1 MMDFL
6 LQLHWR
12 EPGWLGLAA
21 VPLLLGWWR
30 GQRRARLLRYADAA
44 LLPWAASASSARA
57 GHRMRRAVH
66 ALAWLLLALAAAGP
80 RQPIDVREG
89 EGEVVPRH
97 LLTLAVVVDLSASMR
112 ATDLVPRG
120 DAAFLRTDAPEKPSA
135 PDRLSRARIE
145 LLDLLPRLHGERLAL
160 IVYAGEAGV
169 LLPPTDDTAL
179 FERALDQLDPRLI
192 DAQGSNL
199 AAALDLARAQLDA
212 APGQAKAVLLLS
224 DVETDSVDAAAH
236 AAVAALRQA
245 RLPLF
250 VLGVGSADGAPVP
263 LPDGG
268 LAARDGVPLLSR
280 MDSAT
285 YRQWAD
291 ASGGRFAAVSDGD
304 ADWAQLY
311 DGGIARLPGDSVAPG
326 DAPAWREHYPW
337 LLAPALALLMAVS
350 LPRRAVASAA
360 LLVLGAALVPSP
372 VRADEATAWQAW
384 QQKQYAVAQAR
395 YAQIGGYAGQM
406 GAGAAAWRQGDYAAA
421 VRHFGA
427 ALLQAGDER
436 ARTDALYNLG
446 NAHYG
451 NGNPQAA
458 AEAFEIVL
466 RLRPGDARARANLDQ
481 AQRLIRHR
489 RADVAAPSDLR
500 GRRGYM
506 AEGIVALDRDSEALP
521 DPESDAPGMQL
532 DRAAPGDGGA
542 HAADGVPPRARARLD
557 PRLAASGLKKLDG
570 LQDRPATLLKNLLKQ
585 DARHDDTPR
594 PPW

>member
-1 MMDFL
+1 MIEFL

-12 EPGWLGLAA
+12 EPWWLGLAA
-21 VPLLLGWWR
+21 VPLLFGWWR
-30 GQRRARLLRYADAA
+30 GQRRARLLRYADAD
-44 LLPWAASASSARA
+44 LLPWAANAPSTRA
-57 GHRMRRAVH
+57 GHRLRTGIH

-89 EGEVVPRH
+89 EVVPRH
-97 LLTLAVVVDLSASMR
+97 LLTLAVVVDVSASMR
-112 ATDLVPRG
+112 ATDAG
-120 DAAFLRTDAPEKPSA
+120 EESSA

-179 FERALDQLDPRLI
+179 FERALEQLDPRLI
-192 DAQGSNL
+192 EAQGSNF

-212 APGQAKAVLLLS
+212 APGQAKAVLLVS
-224 DVETDSVDAAAH
+224 DAETDSVDETAH
-236 AAVAALRQA
+236 AAVAALRSA

-250 VLGVGSADGAPVP
+250 VLGVGSADGAQVP

-268 LAARDGVPLLSR
+268 IAVRDGVPVQSR

-285 YRQWAD
+285 YREWAD

-311 DGGIARLPGDSVAPG
+311 DGGIARLPGDPVAPG
-326 DAPAWREHYPW
+326 EAPAWREYYPW
-337 LLAPALALLMAVS
+337 LLLPALLLLMAIA
-350 LPRRAVASAA
+350 LPRRAVAGAA
-360 LLVLGAALVPSP
+360 LLLLGVTLAPPPAL
-372 VRADEATAWQAW
+372 ADEVAAWQAW

-406 GAGAAAWRQGDYAAA
+406 GAGAAAWRQADYAAA

-427 ALLQAGDER
+427 ALLQAGDDR
-436 ARTDALYNLG
+436 ARADALYNLG

-458 AEAFEIVL
+458 AEAFETVL
-466 RLRPGDARARANLDQ
+466 RLRPGDTRARANLDQ

-489 RADVAAPSDLR
+489 RADVAAASDLR
-500 GRRGYM
+500 GRRGYL
-506 AEGIVALDRDSEALP
+506 AEGIVALDRDSETLQ

-532 DRAAPGDGGA
+532 DRAAPVDGSA
-542 HAADGVPPRARARLD
+542 LAANAAVPRVRARFD

-570 LQDRPATLLKNLLKQ
+570 LEDRPATLLKNLLKQ

>member
-1 MMDFL
+1 
-6 LQLHWR
+6 
-12 EPGWLGLAA
+12 
-21 VPLLLGWWR
+21 
-30 GQRRARLLRYADAA
+30 
-44 LLPWAASASSARA
+44 
-57 GHRMRRAVH
+57 
-66 ALAWLLLALAAAGP
+66 
-80 RQPIDVREG
+80 
-89 EGEVVPRH
+89 VPRH
-97 LLTLAVVVDLSASMR
+97 LLTLAVVVDVSASMR
-112 ATDLVPRG
+112 ATD
-120 DAAFLRTDAPEKPSA
+120 AAEKSSA
-135 PDRLSRARIE
+135 PDRLGRARIE
-145 LLDLLPRLHGERLAL
+145 LLDLLPRLRGERLAL

-179 FERALDQLDPRLI
+179 FERALEQLDPRLI
-192 DAQGSNL
+192 EAQGSNL

-224 DVETDSVDAAAH
+224 DAETDSVDETAH
-236 AAVAALRQA
+236 AAVAALRSA

-268 LAARDGVPLLSR
+268 MAARDGVPVQSR

-311 DGGIARLPGDSVAPG
+311 DGGIARLPGDPVAPS

-337 LLAPALALLMAVS
+337 LLLPALLLLMAIA
-350 LPRRAVASAA
+350 LPRRAVAGAA
-360 LLVLGAALVPSP
+360 LLLLGVTLAPPPAL
-372 VRADEATAWQAW
+372 ADEAAAWQAW

-406 GAGAAAWRQGDYAAA
+406 GAGAAAWRQADYAAA

-427 ALLQAGDER
+427 ALLQAGDDR
-436 ARTDALYNLG
+436 TRTDALYNLG

-451 NGNPQAA
+451 NGNLQAA
-458 AEAFEIVL
+458 AEAFETVL
-466 RLRPGDARARANLDQ
+466 RLRPTDARARANLEQ
-481 AQRLIRHR
+481 AQRQIRHR
-489 RADVAAPSDLR
+489 RAGAQAPSDLR

-506 AEGIVALDRDSEALP
+506 AEGSVDIDRESTELQ

-532 DRAAPGDGGA
+532 DRAASADGGA
-542 HAADGVPPRARARLD
+542 HAADAAPPRARARFD
-557 PRLAASGLKKLDG
+557 PGLAASGLKKLDG
-570 LQDRPATLLKNLLKQ
+570 LEDRPATLLKNLLKQ
-585 DARHDDTPR
+585 DARHDGTPR
-594 PPW
+594 SPW

>member
-1 MMDFL
+1 MMEFL
-6 LQLHWR
+6 QQLHWR
-12 EPGWLGLAA
+12 EPLWLALAA
-21 VPLLLGWWR
+21 VPLLFGWWR
-30 GQRRARLLRYADAA
+30 GQRRARLLRYADAE
-44 LLPWAASASSARA
+44 LLPWAANASSARA
-57 GHRMRRAVH
+57 GHRLRTAVH

-80 RQPIDVREG
+80 RQPIEVR

-97 LLTLAVVVDLSASMR
+97 LLTLAVVVDVSASMR
-112 ATDLVPRG
+112 ATDLVSRG
-120 DAAFLRTDAPEKPSA
+120 DAADRSSA

-145 LLDLLPRLHGERLAL
+145 LLDLLSRLRGERLAL

-179 FERALDQLDPRLI
+179 VERALEQLDPRLI
-192 DAQGSNL
+192 EAQGSNL
-199 AAALDLARAQLDA
+199 AAALDLARGQLDA
-212 APGQAKAVLLLS
+212 APGQAKAVLLVS
-224 DVETDSVDAAAH
+224 DAETDSVDAAAH
-236 AAVAALRQA
+236 AAVAALRSA

-268 LAARDGVPLLSR
+268 MAARDGVPVQSR

-285 YRQWAD
+285 YRQWAE

-311 DGGIARLPGDSVAPG
+311 DGGIARLPGDPVAPG

-337 LLAPALALLMAVS
+337 LLLPALLLLMAIS

-360 LLVLGAALVPSP
+360 LLLLGVAISPPSAL
-372 VRADEATAWQAW
+372 ADEAAAWQAW
-384 QQKQYAVAQAR
+384 QQRQYAVAQAR

-406 GAGAAAWRQGDYAAA
+406 GAGAAAWRQADYATA

-427 ALLQAGDER
+427 ALLQAGDEG

-451 NGNPQAA
+451 NGNPEAA
-458 AEAFEIVL
+458 AEAFETVL

-481 AQRLIRHR
+481 ALRQIRHR
-489 RADVAAPSDLR
+489 RAGAPAGPSDLR
-500 GRRGYM
+500 GRRGYL
-506 AEGIVALDRDSEALP
+506 AEGIVALDRDSETLQ

-542 HAADGVPPRARARLD
+542 HAADAPLPRARARLD

-570 LQDRPATLLKNLLKQ
+570 LEDRPATLLKNVLKQ
-585 DARHDDTPR
+585 DARHDETPR

>member
-12 EPGWLGLAA
+12 EPAWLGLAA
-21 VPLLLGWWR
+21 VPLLFGWWR
-30 GQRRARLLRYADAA
+30 GQRRARLLRYADAD

-57 GHRMRRAVH
+57 GHRVRTGVH

-89 EGEVVPRH
+89 EGVPRH

-112 ATDLVPRG
+112 ATDLAARG
-120 DAAFLRTDAPEKPSA
+120 DAADRSSA

-145 LLDLLPRLHGERLAL
+145 LLDLLPRLQGERLAL

-179 FERALDQLDPRLI
+179 VERALDQLDPRLI
-192 DAQGSNL
+192 EAQGSNL
-199 AAALDLARAQLDA
+199 AAALDLARAQLEA
-212 APGQAKAVLLLS
+212 APGESKAVLLVS
-224 DVETDSVDAAAH
+224 DAETDSVDESAH
-236 AAVAALRQA
+236 AAVAALRSA

-268 LAARDGVPLLSR
+268 MAVRDGVPLLSR

-311 DGGIARLPGDSVAPG
+311 DGGIARLPGDPVAPG

-337 LLAPALALLMAVS
+337 LLAPALALLMTVS
-350 LPRRAVASAA
+350 LPRRAVAGVA
-360 LLVLGAALVPSP
+360 LLLLGVTLAPLSA
-372 VRADEATAWQAW
+372 RADEAAAWQAW

-406 GAGAAAWRQGDYAAA
+406 GAGAAAWRQADYAAA

-427 ALLQAGDER
+427 ALLQAGDEG

-458 AEAFEIVL
+458 AEAFETVL

-481 AQRLIRHR
+481 AQRMIRHR
-489 RADVAAPSDLR
+489 RVDVAAASDLR
-500 GRRGYM
+500 GRRGYL
-506 AEGIVALDRDSEALP
+506 AEGIVALDRDSETLQ

-532 DRAAPGDGGA
+532 DRAASVDGGA
-542 HAADGVPPRARARLD
+542 RAAEGPLPRVRARLD

-570 LQDRPATLLKNLLKQ
+570 LEDRPATLLKNVLKQ
-585 DARHDDTPR
+585 DARHDETPR

>member
-1 MMDFL
+1 MMDVL

-12 EPGWLGLAA
+12 EPLWLGLAA
-21 VPLLLGWWR
+21 VPLLFGWWR

-44 LLPWAASASSARA
+44 LLPWAASASPARA
-57 GHRMRRAVH
+57 GQRVRTGLH

-80 RQPIDVREG
+80 RTPIDVREG
-89 EGEVVPRH
+89 EGVPRH
-97 LLTLAVVVDLSASMR
+97 LLTLAVVVDISASMR
-112 ATDLVPRG
+112 AATDLAPHG
-120 DAAFLRTDAPEKPSA
+120 DAAERSSA

-145 LLDLLPRLHGERLAL
+145 LLDLLPRLRGERLAL

-169 LLPPTDDTAL
+169 LLPPTNDMAL
-179 FERALDQLDPRLI
+179 FERALEQLDPRLI
-192 DAQGSNL
+192 EAQGSNL

-224 DVETDSVDAAAH
+224 DAETDSVDETAH
-236 AAVAALRQA
+236 AAVAALRSA

-268 LAARDGVPLLSR
+268 VAAREGVPFLSR

-285 YRQWAD
+285 YRQWAE
-291 ASGGRFAAVSDGD
+291 ASGGRFVAVRDGD

-311 DGGIARLPGDSVAPG
+311 DGGIARLPGDPVAPG

-350 LPRRAVASAA
+350 LPRRAVAGAA
-360 LLVLGAALVPSP
+360 LLLLGVALAPPS
-372 VRADEATAWQAW
+372 VWADEAAAWQAW

-406 GAGAAAWRQGDYAAA
+406 GAGAAAWRQADYAAA

-458 AEAFEIVL
+458 AEAFEAVL
-466 RLRPGDARARANLDQ
+466 RLRPDDARARANLDQ
-481 AQRLIRHR
+481 AQRQIRHR
-489 RADVAAPSDLR
+489 RAGVPAASDLR
-500 GRRGYM
+500 GRRGYL
-506 AEGIVALDRDSEALP
+506 AEGMVALDRESKALQ

-542 HAADGVPPRARARLD
+542 VAADLPQPRARARFD
-557 PRLAASGLKKLDG
+557 PQLAASGLKKLDG
-570 LQDRPATLLKNLLKQ
+570 LEDRPATLLKNLLKQ

>member
-1 MMDFL
+1 MIEFL

-12 EPGWLGLAA
+12 EPLWLGLAA
-21 VPLLLGWWR
+21 VPLLFGWWR
-30 GQRRARLLRYADAA
+30 GQRRARLLRYADAD
-44 LLPWAASASSARA
+44 LLPWAANAASARA
-57 GHRMRRAVH
+57 GHRLRTGFH

-80 RQPIDVREG
+80 RQPIEVREG
-89 EGEVVPRH
+89 ETVPRH
-97 LLTLAVVVDLSASMR
+97 LLTLAVVVDVSASMR
-112 ATDLVPRG
+112 ATD
-120 DAAFLRTDAPEKPSA
+120 AAEKSSA
-135 PDRLSRARIE
+135 PDRLGRARIE
-145 LLDLLPRLHGERLAL
+145 LLDLLPRLRGERLAL

-179 FERALDQLDPRLI
+179 FERALEQLDPRLI
-192 DAQGSNL
+192 EAQGSNL

-224 DVETDSVDAAAH
+224 DAETDSVDETAH
-236 AAVAALRQA
+236 AAVAALRSA

-268 LAARDGVPLLSR
+268 MAARDGVPVQSR

-311 DGGIARLPGDSVAPG
+311 DGGIARLPGDPVAPS

-337 LLAPALALLMAVS
+337 LLLPALLLLMAIA
-350 LPRRAVASAA
+350 LPRRAVAGAA
-360 LLVLGAALVPSP
+360 LLLLGVTLAPPPAL
-372 VRADEATAWQAW
+372 ADEAAAWQAW

-406 GAGAAAWRQGDYAAA
+406 GAGAAAWRQADYAAA

-427 ALLQAGDER
+427 ALLQAGDDR
-436 ARTDALYNLG
+436 TRTDALYNLG

-451 NGNPQAA
+451 NGNLQAA
-458 AEAFEIVL
+458 AEAFETVL
-466 RLRPGDARARANLDQ
+466 RLRPTDARARANLEQ
-481 AQRLIRHR
+481 AQRQIRHR
-489 RADVAAPSDLR
+489 RAGAQAPSDLR

-506 AEGIVALDRDSEALP
+506 AEGSVDIDRESTELQ

-532 DRAAPGDGGA
+532 DRAASADGGA
-542 HAADGVPPRARARLD
+542 HAADAAPPRARARFD
-557 PRLAASGLKKLDG
+557 PGLAASGLKKLDG
-570 LQDRPATLLKNLLKQ
+570 LEDRPATLLKNLLKQ
-585 DARHDDTPR
+585 DARHDGTPR
-594 PPW
+594 SPW

>member
-1 MMDFL
+1 MMDFV

-12 EPGWLGLAA
+12 EPFWLGLAA
-21 VPLLLGWWR
+21 VPLLFGWWR
-30 GQRRARLLRYADAA
+30 GQRRARLLRYADAD

-57 GHRMRRAVH
+57 GHRVRTGFH

-80 RQPIDVREG
+80 RQPIDVR

-112 ATDLVPRG
+112 ATDLAAQG
-120 DAAFLRTDAPEKPSA
+120 DAAFLRADAAEKSSA

-179 FERALDQLDPRLI
+179 VERALDQLDPRLI
-192 DAQGSNL
+192 EAQGSNL
-199 AAALDLARAQLDA
+199 AAALDLARAQLEA
-212 APGQAKAVLLLS
+212 APGQSKAVLLVS
-224 DVETDSVDAAAH
+224 DAETDSVDEAAH

-250 VLGVGSADGAPVP
+250 VLGVSSADGAPVP

-268 LAARDGVPLLSR
+268 MAARDGVPLLSR

-311 DGGIARLPGDSVAPG
+311 DGGIARLPGDPVAPG

-337 LLAPALALLMAVS
+337 LLAPALALLMTVS
-350 LPRRAVASAA
+350 LPRRAVAGVA
-360 LLVLGAALVPSP
+360 LLLLGVTLAPLSA
-372 VRADEATAWQAW
+372 RADEAAAWQAW

-406 GAGAAAWRQGDYAAA
+406 GAGAAAWRQADYAAA

-427 ALLQAGDER
+427 ALLQAGDEG

-458 AEAFEIVL
+458 AEAFETVL
-466 RLRPGDARARANLDQ
+466 RLRPGDPRARANLDQ
-481 AQRLIRHR
+481 AQRMIRHR
-489 RADVAAPSDLR
+489 RVDVAPASDLR
-500 GRRGYM
+500 GRRGYL
-506 AEGIVALDRDSEALP
+506 AEGIVALDRDSEALQ

-542 HAADGVPPRARARLD
+542 RAADGPLPRVRARLD
-557 PRLAASGLKKLDG
+557 PRLATSGLKKLDG
-570 LQDRPATLLKNLLKQ
+570 LEDRPATLLKNLLKQ
-585 DARHDDTPR
+585 DARHDETPR

>member
-12 EPGWLGLAA
+12 EPAWLALVAL
-21 VPLLLGWWR
+21 PLLFGWWR

-44 LLPWAASASSARA
+44 LLPWAARASAARA
-57 GHRMRRAVH
+57 GQRVRTGVH

-89 EGEVVPRH
+89 EGVPRH

-112 ATDLVPRG
+112 AIDLASPG
-120 DAAFLRTDAPEKPSA
+120 DAAEIPSA

-145 LLDLLPRLHGERLAL
+145 LLDLVPRLQGERLAL

-169 LLPPTDDTAL
+169 LLPPTHDTAL

-192 DAQGSNL
+192 EAQGSNL

-212 APGQAKAVLLLS
+212 APGQAKAVLLVS
-224 DVETDSVDAAAH
+224 DAETDSVDAAAH

-268 LAARDGVPLLSR
+268 MAARDGVMLLSR

-311 DGGIARLPGDSVAPG
+311 GGGIARLPGDPVAPG

-350 LPRRAVASAA
+350 LPRRTVAGAA
-360 LLVLGAALVPSP
+360 LLVLGVALAPSP
-372 VRADEATAWQAW
+372 VQADEAAAWQAW

-395 YAQIGGYAGQM
+395 YAQIGGYAGEM
-406 GAGAAAWRQGDYAAA
+406 GAGAAAWRQADYAAA

-458 AEAFEIVL
+458 AEAFETVL

-481 AQRLIRHR
+481 ALRLIRHR
-489 RADVAAPSDLR
+489 RAGVSAPSDLR
-500 GRRGYM
+500 GRRGFM
-506 AEGIVALDRDSEALP
+506 AEGMVALDRDSEALR
-521 DPESDAPGMQL
+521 DPESDAPGMQI
-532 DRAAPGDGGA
+532 DRAAPADGGA
-542 HAADGVPPRARARLD
+542 HAADVLPRARARLD

-570 LQDRPATLLKNLLKQ
+570 LEDRPATLLKNLLKQ
-585 DARHDDTPR
+585 DARHDDAPR

>member
-1 MMDFL
+1 MMDFV

-21 VPLLLGWWR
+21 VPLLFGWWR
-30 GQRRARLLRYADAA
+30 GQRRARLLRYADAE

-57 GHRMRRAVH
+57 GHRVRTGVH
-66 ALAWLLLALAAAGP
+66 VLAWLLLALAAAGP

-89 EGEVVPRH
+89 EGVPRH

-112 ATDLVPRG
+112 ASDLAPQG
-120 DAAFLRTDAPEKPSA
+120 NAAEKSSA

-192 DAQGSNL
+192 EAQGSKL
-199 AAALDLARAQLDA
+199 AAALDLARAQLEA
-212 APGQAKAVLLLS
+212 APGQAKAVLLVS
-224 DVETDSVDAAAH
+224 DAETDSVDAAAH

-268 LAARDGVPLLSR
+268 MAARDGVPLLSR

-285 YRQWAD
+285 YRKWAD
-291 ASGGRFAAVSDGD
+291 ASGGRFAAVSDND

-311 DGGIARLPGDSVAPG
+311 DGGIARLPGDPVAPG
-326 DAPAWREHYPW
+326 EAPAWREHYPW

-350 LPRRAVASAA
+350 LPRRAVASAV
-360 LLVLGAALVPSP
+360 LLLLGVALVPSP
-372 VRADEATAWQAW
+372 ARADEATAWQAW

-395 YAQIGGYAGQM
+395 YAQIGGYAGEM
-406 GAGAAAWRQGDYAAA
+406 GAGAAAWRQADYAAA

-458 AEAFEIVL
+458 AEAFEAVL
-466 RLRPGDARARANLDQ
+466 RLRPGDTRARANLDQ

-489 RADVAAPSDLR
+489 RIDVAAASDLR
-500 GRRGYM
+500 GRRGYL
-506 AEGIVALDRDSEALP
+506 AQGIIVLDRDSEALQ

-532 DRAAPGDGGA
+532 DRTAPGDGGA
-542 HAADGVPPRARARLD
+542 HAADVLPRARARLD

>member
-1 MMDFL
+1 
-6 LQLHWR
+6 LHWR
-12 EPGWLGLAA
+12 EPAWLGLAA
-21 VPLLLGWWR
+21 VPLLFGWWR
-30 GQRRARLLRYADAA
+30 GQRRARLLRYADAD

-57 GHRMRRAVH
+57 GHRMRTGVH

-89 EGEVVPRH
+89 EVVPRH
-97 LLTLAVVVDLSASMR
+97 LLTLAVVVDVSASMR
-112 ATDLVPRG
+112 ATDAG
-120 DAAFLRTDAPEKPSA
+120 EESSA

-179 FERALDQLDPRLI
+179 FERALEQLDPRLI
-192 DAQGSNL
+192 ETQGSNL
-199 AAALDLARAQLDA
+199 AAALDLARAQLVA
-212 APGQAKAVLLLS
+212 APGKAKAVLLVS
-224 DVETDSVDAAAH
+224 DAETDSVDEAAH
-236 AAVAALRQA
+236 AAVAALRSA

-268 LAARDGVPLLSR
+268 MAARDGVPVQSR

-285 YRQWAD
+285 YREWAD
-291 ASGGRFAAVSDGD
+291 ASGGRFAAVRDGD

-311 DGGIARLPGDSVAPG
+311 DGGIAHLPGDPVAPG
-326 DAPAWREHYPW
+326 EAPAWREYYSW
-337 LLAPALALLMAVS
+337 LLLPALLLLMAIA
-350 LPRRAVASAA
+350 LPRRAVAGAA
-360 LLVLGAALVPSP
+360 LLLLGVMLAPPPAL
-372 VRADEATAWQAW
+372 ADEVAAWQAW

-406 GAGAAAWRQGDYAAA
+406 GAGAAAWRQADYAAA

-427 ALLQAGDER
+427 ALLQAGDDR
-436 ARTDALYNLG
+436 ARADALYNLG

-458 AEAFEIVL
+458 AEAFETVL
-466 RLRPGDARARANLDQ
+466 RLRPGDTRARANLDQ

-489 RADVAAPSDLR
+489 RADVAAASDLR
-500 GRRGYM
+500 GRRGYL
-506 AEGIVALDRDSEALP
+506 AEGIVALDRDSETLQ

-532 DRAAPGDGGA
+532 DRAAPVDGSA
-542 HAADGVPPRARARLD
+542 LAANAAVPRVRARFD

-570 LQDRPATLLKNLLKQ
+570 LEDRPATLLKNLLKQ